1 MCYQFCNE
9 SIEFS
14 EVEILG
20 RLEMQDMKTQ
30 DWKTTDKVAGVQNAG
45 LEIDGQKLH
54 VVENVGHTIEG

>member
-1 MCYQFCNE
+1 
-9 SIEFS
+9 
-14 EVEILG
+14 
-20 RLEMQDMKTQ
+20 MQDMKTQ